1 MTAAPAAPA
10 APPTPA
16 QAARAAEAFPRLT
29 PAQIARIEP
38 HGRHRKVEPGE
49 IVGEAGQLV
58 THIFVV
64 VSGRLDLV
72 RPPRWV
78 GEDVP
83 TFGAGMFTGERS
95 ILAGGRFL
103 ARIQA
108 STPCDVI
115 EVPREELLQL
125 IQTDSELSDIF
136 LRAFI
141 LRRLQ
146 LIDQGL
152 GDVLLLGS
160 NHCQG
165 SLHIREFL
173 TRNGHPYKFVDL
185 DTDADSQAML
195 DQFQVKAGD
204 VPVVICRGT
213 LVLRNPTIQQVADCL
228 GLNPKIDRTAVCD
241 LVIIGAGPAGLGAAV
256 YAASEGLNVVMI
268 EGNAPGGQAGTS
280 SRIENYL
287 GFPLGISGQ
296 ELAAR
301 AYDQAQKFGAKILIA
316 RKVARLDCSTKP
328 YRVQCSEATGDPL
341 LTRAIIIA
349 SGVEYRRLA
358 VENLSRFDGAGVYY
372 AATRMEAQL
381 CADEEIAVVGGA
393 NSAGQ
398 AAMFLAETAKRV
410 HMLIRGDG
418 LAQTMSRY
426 LISRIEAHPAI
437 ELHTRTE
444 IVGLEGNGHLE
455 QIAWRTGRGGAV
467 EKQKIRHVFT
477 MTGAEPSTK
486 WLAGCLALD
495 AKGFIKTGAAL
506 TADDLAAAKWPLR
519 RPPYLLETSL
529 PGVLAVGD
537 VRSGSTKRVAS
548 AVGEGSIAV
557 ASVHQILAE

>member
-10 APPTPA
+10 TPA

-38 HGRHRKVEPGE
+38 HGRHRTVEPGE
-49 IVGEAGQLV
+49 AVGEAGQPV
-58 THIFVV
+58 TKIFVV

-78 GEDVP
+78 GEEVP
-83 TFGAGMFTGERS
+83 SFSEGMFTGERS

-108 STPCDVI
+108 SMHSEVI
-115 EVPREELLQL
+115 EVARDDLLQL

-204 VPVVICRGT
+204 IPVVICRGT
-213 LVLRNPTIQQVADCL
+213 VVLRNPTIQQVADCL
-228 GLNPKIDRTAVCD
+228 GLNPSIDRTAVCD

-296 ELAAR
+296 ELAGR

-358 VENLSRFDGAGVYY
+358 VENLSRFEGAGVYY

-495 AKGFIKTGAAL
+495 DKGFIKTGAAL

-519 RPPYLLETSL
+519 RPPHLLETSL

-557 ASVHQILAE
+557 ATVHQILAE